1 MNAPFQAR
9 VYLPHPPRGDRIE
22 MVQVHRRRK
31 EIRNRLT
38 RAEGHI
44 RGIIKMIDED
54 RSCPDLLLQIAAVRA
69 ALNKVGVIVLEDHLE
84 SCLTEAVKA
93 GEIEPQLMELKEA
106 LAKYL

>member
-1 MNAPFQAR
+1 M
-9 VYLPHPPRGDRIE
+9 
-22 MVQVHRRRK
+22 HRRRK

-44 RGIIKMIDED
+44 RGIIKMIDDD
-54 RSCPDLLLQIAAVRA
+54 RDCPDLLLQIAAVRA
-69 ALNKVGVIVLEDHLE
+69 ALNRVGAIVLEDHIE

-93 GEIEPQLMELKEA
+93 GEIEPHLMELKEA